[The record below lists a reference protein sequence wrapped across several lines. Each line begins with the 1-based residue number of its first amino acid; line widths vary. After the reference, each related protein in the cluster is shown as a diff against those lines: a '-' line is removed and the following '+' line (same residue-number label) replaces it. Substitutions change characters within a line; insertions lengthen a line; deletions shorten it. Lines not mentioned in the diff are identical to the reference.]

1 MLKLRKKTPMTFK
14 QFSKWCN
21 ARAADGYW
29 DSRVS
34 IGCLQICSD
43 VYNQKWWRREKYF
56 RENYYVE
63 GIYEGT
69 VCEINDIINYDRKVK
84 KGEFE

>member
-1 MLKLRKKTPMTFK
+1 MLKLKKKKPMTFN
-14 QFSKWCN
+14 QFLKWCR

-29 DSRVS
+29 NWIVA
-34 IGCLQICSD
+34 ICCTQICCD
-43 VYNQKWWRREKYF
+43 VHSQKWWRREKYF
-56 RENYYVE
+56 RENYDVE
-63 GIYEGT
+63 GIYKDT

>member
-1 MLKLRKKTPMTFK
+1 MLKLKKPVMTFN

-29 DSRVS
+29 DFEVAV
-34 IGCLQICSD
+34 CCWQIVLD
-43 VYNQKWWRREKYF
+43 VEYQKWWRREKYF
-56 RENYYVE
+56 RENYDVE
-63 GIYEGT
+63 DIYKGT
-69 VCEINDIINYDRKVK
+69 VCAINDIINYDRKVK